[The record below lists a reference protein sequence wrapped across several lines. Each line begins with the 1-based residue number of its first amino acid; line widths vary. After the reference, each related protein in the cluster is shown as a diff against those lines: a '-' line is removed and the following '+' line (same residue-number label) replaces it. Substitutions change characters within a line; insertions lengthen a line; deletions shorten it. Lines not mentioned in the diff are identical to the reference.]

1 MARSDIS
8 KIRILSKY
16 IYNNKGLKIGLMG
29 GSFNPPHN
37 GHLKIA
43 KLALKNLNLDEVWWL
58 VSTKNPLK
66 TSKGLMSLSKRVE
79 LTKKIANHPKFT
91 VLNIEN
97 NLKTKNS
104 YDLLKKILPRLS
116 NMKLIWIMGS
126 DNLFNFSKWYKAKKI
141 SNLIPVAVFNRTG
154 SSLRSINSKGAYVL
168 GKRINSSRLK
178 LLSISEPPIWGYFHN
193 VNINISSTIIRGSKE

>member
-1 MARSDIS
+1 MARSDLS

-66 TSKGLMSLSKRVE
+66 TSKGLMPLSKRVE
-79 LTKKIANHPKFT
+79 LTKKIANHPKFQ

-141 SNLIPVAVFNRTG
+141 SNLIPVAVFNRSG
-154 SSLRSINSKGAYVL
+154 SPLRSINSKGAYVL

>member
-79 LTKKIANHPKFT
+79 LTKKIANHPKFK

-104 YDLLKKILPRLS
+104 YDLLKKILPRFS

-126 DNLFNFSKWYKAKKI
+126 DNLFNFSKWYKAQKL
-141 SNLIPVAVFNRTG
+141 SNVIPVAVFNRSG
-154 SSLRSINSKGAYVL
+154 NSLRSINSKGAYVL

>member
-1 MARSDIS
+1 MARSDLS

-43 KLALKNLNLDEVWWL
+43 KLALKNLNLDEVWWV
-58 VSTKNPLK
+58 VSPKNPLK

-79 LTKKIANHPKFT
+79 LTKKIANHPKFK

-141 SNLIPVAVFNRTG
+141 SNLIPFAVFNRRG
-154 SSLRSINSKGAYVL
+154 SPLRSINSKGAYVL

>member
-66 TSKGLMSLSKRVE
+66 TSKGLMPLSKRVE
-79 LTKKIANHPKFT
+79 LTKKIANHPKFK

-104 YDLLKKILPRLS
+104 YDLLKKLLPRLS

-126 DNLFNFSKWYKAKKI
+126 DNLFNFSKWYKAQKL
-141 SNLIPVAVFNRTG
+141 SNVIPVAVFNRSG
-154 SSLRSINSKGAYVL
+154 NSLRSINSKGAYVL

>member
-79 LTKKIANHPKFT
+79 LTKKIANHPKFK

-141 SNLIPVAVFNRTG
+141 SNLIPVAVFNRRG
-154 SSLRSINSKGAYVL
+154 SPLRSINSKGAYVL

>member
-1 MARSDIS
+1 MARSDLS

-79 LTKKIANHPKFT
+79 LTKKIANHPKFK

-154 SSLRSINSKGAYVL
+154 NSLRSINSKGAYVL

>member
-1 MARSDIS
+1 MARSDLS

-16 IYNNKGLKIGLMG
+16 IYNNKGLKIGLMV

-79 LTKKIANHPKFT
+79 LTKKIANHPKFK

-141 SNLIPVAVFNRTG
+141 SNLIPFAVFNRRG
-154 SSLRSINSKGAYVL
+154 SPLRSINSKGAYVL

>member
-1 MARSDIS
+1 MAKSDIS

-16 IYNNKGLKIGLMG
+16 IYNTKSLKIGLMG

-43 KLALKNLNLDEVWWL
+43 KLALKNLSLDEVWWL
-58 VSTKNPLK
+58 VSPKNPLK
-66 TSKGLMSLSKRVE
+66 PSNGLMPLSKRVE
-79 LTKKIANHPKFT
+79 LTKKIANHPKFK
-91 VLNIEN
+91 VLSIEN

-126 DNLFNFSKWYKAKKI
+126 DNLFNFSKWYKAQKI
-141 SNLIPVAVFNRTG
+141 SNLIPVAVFNRSG
-154 SSLRSINSKGAYVL
+154 NPLRSINSKGAYIL
-168 GKRINSSRLK
+168 GKRINSSSLK
-178 LLSISEPPIWGYFHN
+178 FLSISEPPIWGYFHN
-193 VNINISSTIIRGSKE
+193 VNINISSTKIRESKE

>member
-1 MARSDIS
+1 MARSDLS

-79 LTKKIANHPKFT
+79 LTKKIANHPKFK

-141 SNLIPVAVFNRTG
+141 SNLIPFAVFNRRG
-154 SSLRSINSKGAYVL
+154 NPLRSINSKGAYVL

>member
-1 MARSDIS
+1 MARSDLS

-79 LTKKIANHPKFT
+79 LTKKIANHPKFK

-141 SNLIPVAVFNRTG
+141 SNLIPVAVFNRSG
-154 SSLRSINSKGAYVL
+154 SPLRSINSKGAYVL

>member
-1 MARSDIS
+1 MARSDLS

-43 KLALKNLNLDEVWWL
+43 KLALKNFNLDEVWWL

-66 TSKGLMSLSKRVE
+66 TSKGLMSLSKRIE
-79 LTKKIANHPKFT
+79 LTKKIANHPKFK
-91 VLNIEN
+91 VLSIEN

-126 DNLFNFSKWYKAKKI
+126 DNLFNFSKFYKAQKL
-141 SNLIPVAVFNRTG
+141 SNVIPVAVFNRSG
-154 SSLRSINSKGAYVL
+154 NPLRSINSKGAYVL

-178 LLSISEPPIWGYFHN
+178 LLSISEPPMWGYFHN

>member
-1 MARSDIS
+1 MARSDLS

-79 LTKKIANHPKFT
+79 LTKKIANHPKFK

-104 YDLLKKILPRLS
+104 YYLLKRILPRLS

-141 SNLIPVAVFNRTG
+141 SNLIPVAVFNRRG
-154 SSLRSINSKGAYVL
+154 SPLRSINSKGAYVL

>member
-1 MARSDIS
+1 MARSDLS

-43 KLALKNLNLDEVWWL
+43 KLAIKNLNLDEVWWL

-66 TSKGLMSLSKRVE
+66 TSKGLMSLSRRVE
-79 LTKKIANHPKFT
+79 LTKKIANHPKFK

-141 SNLIPVAVFNRTG
+141 SNLIPFAVFNRRG
-154 SSLRSINSKGAYVL
+154 SPLRSINSKGAYVL

>member
-1 MARSDIS
+1 MARSDLS

-66 TSKGLMSLSKRVE
+66 TSKGLMPLSKRVE
-79 LTKKIANHPKFT
+79 LTKKIAYHPKFK

-126 DNLFNFSKWYKAKKI
+126 DNLFNFSKWYKAQKL
-141 SNLIPVAVFNRTG
+141 SNVIPVAVFNRSG
-154 SSLRSINSKGAYVL
+154 NPLRSINSKGAYVL

>member
-1 MARSDIS
+1 MARSDLS

-79 LTKKIANHPKFT
+79 LTKKIANHPKFK

-126 DNLFNFSKWYKAKKI
+126 DNLFNFSKWYKAQKL
-141 SNLIPVAVFNRTG
+141 SNVIPVAVFNRSG
-154 SSLRSINSKGAYVL
+154 NSLRSINSKGAYVL

>member
-66 TSKGLMSLSKRVE
+66 TSKGLMPLSKRVE
-79 LTKKIANHPKFT
+79 LTKKIANHPKFK

-126 DNLFNFSKWYKAKKI
+126 DNLFNFSKWYKAQKL
-141 SNLIPVAVFNRTG
+141 SNVIPVAVFNRSG
-154 SSLRSINSKGAYVL
+154 NSLRSINSKGAYVL
-168 GKRINSSRLK
+168 GKRINSSRVK

>member
-1 MARSDIS
+1 MARSDLS

-79 LTKKIANHPKFT
+79 LTKKIANHPKFK

-126 DNLFNFSKWYKAKKI
+126 DNLFNFSKWYKAQKL
-141 SNLIPVAVFNRTG
+141 SNVIPFAVFNRSG
-154 SSLRSINSKGAYVL
+154 NSLRSINSKGAYVL

>member
-16 IYNNKGLKIGLMG
+16 IYNTKCLKIGLMG

-66 TSKGLMSLSKRVE
+66 TSKGLMPLSKRVE
-79 LTKKIANHPKFT
+79 LTKKIANHPKFK
-91 VLNIEN
+91 VLSIEN

-126 DNLFNFSKWYKAKKI
+126 DNLFNFSKWYKAQKL
-141 SNLIPVAVFNRTG
+141 SNVIPVAVFNRSG
-154 SSLRSINSKGAYVL
+154 NSLRSINSKGAYVL

-178 LLSISEPPIWGYFHN
+178 FLSISEPPIWGYFHN

>member
-1 MARSDIS
+1 MARSDLS

-66 TSKGLMSLSKRVE
+66 TSKGLMPLSKRVE
-79 LTKKIANHPKFT
+79 LTKKIANHPKFQ

-116 NMKLIWIMGS
+116 KMKLIWIMGS

-141 SNLIPVAVFNRTG
+141 SNLIPVAVFNRSG
-154 SSLRSINSKGAYVL
+154 SPLRSINSKGAYVL

>member
-1 MARSDIS
+1 MAKSDLS

-16 IYNNKGLKIGLMG
+16 IYNTKCLKIGLMG

-66 TSKGLMSLSKRVE
+66 TSKGLMPLSKRVE
-79 LTKKIANHPKFT
+79 LTKKIANHPKFK
-91 VLNIEN
+91 VLSIEN
-97 NLKTKNS
+97 NMKTKNS

-141 SNLIPVAVFNRTG
+141 SNLIPFAVFNRRG
-154 SSLRSINSKGAYVL
+154 SPLRSIYSKGAYVL

-193 VNINISSTIIRGSKE
+193 VNINISSTKIRESKE

>member
-1 MARSDIS
+1 MARSDLS

-43 KLALKNLNLDEVWWL
+43 KLALKNLSLDEVWWL
-58 VSTKNPLK
+58 VSPKNPLK
-66 TSKGLMSLSKRVE
+66 PSNGLIPLSKRVE
-79 LTKKIANHPKFT
+79 LTKKIANHPKFK
-91 VLNIEN
+91 VLSIEN

-126 DNLFNFSKWYKAKKI
+126 DNLFNFSKWYKAQKL
-141 SNLIPVAVFNRTG
+141 SNVIPVAVFNRSG
-154 SSLRSINSKGAYVL
+154 NSLRSINSKGAYVL

>member
-1 MARSDIS
+1 MARSDLS

-66 TSKGLMSLSKRVE
+66 TSKGLMPLSKRVE
-79 LTKKIANHPKFT
+79 LTKKIANHPKFK

-116 NMKLIWIMGS
+116 NIKLIWLMGS

-141 SNLIPVAVFNRTG
+141 SNLIPVAVFNRRG
-154 SSLRSINSKGAYVL
+154 SPLRSINSKGAYVL
-168 GKRINSSRLK
+168 GKRINSNRLK
-178 LLSISEPPIWGYFHN
+178 FLAISEPPIWGYFHN
-193 VNINISSTIIRGSKE
+193 VNINISSTIIRESKE

>member
-79 LTKKIANHPKFT
+79 LTKKIANHPKFK

-141 SNLIPVAVFNRTG
+141 SNLIPFAVFNRRG
-154 SSLRSINSKGAYVL
+154 SPFRSINSKGAYVL

>member
-1 MARSDIS
+1 MARSDLS

-66 TSKGLMSLSKRVE
+66 TSKGLMSLSKRVK
-79 LTKKIANHPKFT
+79 LTKKIANHPKFK

-141 SNLIPVAVFNRTG
+141 SNLIPFAVFNRRG
-154 SSLRSINSKGAYVL
+154 SPLRSINSKGAYVL

>member
-1 MARSDIS
+1 MAKSDLNN
-8 KIRILSKY
+8 IRILSKY
-16 IYNNKGLKIGLMG
+16 IYNTKCLKIGLMG

-79 LTKKIANHPKFT
+79 LTKKIANHPKFK

-141 SNLIPVAVFNRTG
+141 SNLIPFAVFNRRG
-154 SSLRSINSKGAYVL
+154 SPLRSINSKGAYVL

>member
-1 MARSDIS
+1 MARSDLS

-66 TSKGLMSLSKRVE
+66 TSKGLMPLSQRLE
-79 LTKKIANHPKFT
+79 LTKKIANHPKFK

-104 YDLLKKILPRLS
+104 YELLKKILPRLS

-141 SNLIPVAVFNRTG
+141 SNLIPVAVFNRRG
-154 SSLRSINSKGAYVL
+154 SPLRSINSKGAYVL

-178 LLSISEPPIWGYFHN
+178 FLPISEPPIWGYFHN

>member
-1 MARSDIS
+1 MSRGLGDVY
-8 KIRILSKY
+8 KRQSKY

-66 TSKGLMSLSKRVE
+66 TSKGLMSLSRRVE
-79 LTKKIANHPKFT
+79 LTKKIANHPKFK

-141 SNLIPVAVFNRTG
+141 SNLIPFAVFNRRG
-154 SSLRSINSKGAYVL
+154 SPFRSINSKGAYVL

>member
-1 MARSDIS
+1 MARSDLS

-79 LTKKIANHPKFT
+79 LTKKIANHPKFK

-141 SNLIPVAVFNRTG
+141 SNLIPVAVFNRRG
-154 SSLRSINSKGAYVL
+154 SPLRSINSKGAYVL

-193 VNINISSTIIRGSKE
+193 VNINISSTIIRASKE

>member
-1 MARSDIS
+1 MARSDLS

-43 KLALKNLNLDEVWWL
+43 KLSLKNLNLDEVWWL

-66 TSKGLMSLSKRVE
+66 TSKGLMPLSKRVE
-79 LTKKIANHPKFT
+79 LTKKIANHPKFK

-141 SNLIPVAVFNRTG
+141 SNLIPVAVFNRRG
-154 SSLRSINSKGAYVL
+154 SPLRSINSKGAYVL

-178 LLSISEPPIWGYFHN
+178 FLSISEPPIWGYFHN

>member
-1 MARSDIS
+1 MARSDLS

-79 LTKKIANHPKFT
+79 LTKKIANHPKFK

-141 SNLIPVAVFNRTG
+141 SNLIPVAVFNRRG
-154 SSLRSINSKGAYVL
+154 SPLRSINSKGAYVL

>member
-1 MARSDIS
+1 MARSDLS

-79 LTKKIANHPKFT
+79 LTKKIANHPKFK

-141 SNLIPVAVFNRTG
+141 SNLIPFAVFNRRG
-154 SSLRSINSKGAYVL
+154 SPLRPINSKGAYVL

>member
-1 MARSDIS
+1 MARSDLS

-79 LTKKIANHPKFT
+79 LTKKIANHPKFK

-141 SNLIPVAVFNRTG
+141 SNLIPVAVFNRRG
-154 SSLRSINSKGAYVL
+154 SPLRSINSKGAYVL

-178 LLSISEPPIWGYFHN
+178 LLSISEPPMWGYFHN

>member
-1 MARSDIS
+1 MARSDLS

-79 LTKKIANHPKFT
+79 LTKKIANHPKFK

-141 SNLIPVAVFNRTG
+141 SNLIPVAVFNRSG
-154 SSLRSINSKGAYVL
+154 SPLRSINSKGAYVL
-168 GKRINSSRLK
+168 GKRINTSRLK

>member
-66 TSKGLMSLSKRVE
+66 TSKGLMSLSRRVE
-79 LTKKIANHPKFT
+79 LTKKIANHPKFK

-141 SNLIPVAVFNRTG
+141 SNLIPVAVFNRRG
-154 SSLRSINSKGAYVL
+154 SPLRSINSKGAYVL

>member
-1 MARSDIS
+1 MARSDLS

-66 TSKGLMSLSKRVE
+66 TSKGLMPLSKRVE
-79 LTKKIANHPKFT
+79 LTKKIANHPKFK

-141 SNLIPVAVFNRTG
+141 SNLIPVAVFNRRG
-154 SSLRSINSKGAYVL
+154 SPLRSINSKGAYVL

>member
-1 MARSDIS
+1 MARSDLS

-66 TSKGLMSLSKRVE
+66 TSKGLMPLSKRVE
-79 LTKKIANHPKFT
+79 LTKKIANHPKFQ

-126 DNLFNFSKWYKAKKI
+126 DNLFNFSEWYKAKKI
-141 SNLIPVAVFNRTG
+141 SNLIPFAVFNRSG
-154 SSLRSINSKGAYVL
+154 SPLRSINSKGAYVL

>member
-1 MARSDIS
+1 MARSDLS

-58 VSTKNPLK
+58 VSPKNPLK
-66 TSKGLMSLSKRVE
+66 PSKGLMPLSKRVE
-79 LTKKIANHPKFT
+79 LTKKIANHPKFK

-141 SNLIPVAVFNRTG
+141 SNLIPVAVFNRRG
-154 SSLRSINSKGAYVL
+154 SPLRSINSKGAYVL

>member
-79 LTKKIANHPKFT
+79 LTKKIANHPKFK

-126 DNLFNFSKWYKAKKI
+126 DNLFNFSKWYKAKII
-141 SNLIPVAVFNRTG
+141 SNLLPFAIFNRRG
-154 SSLRSINSKGAYVL
+154 SPLRSINSKGAYVL

>member
-16 IYNNKGLKIGLMG
+16 IYNNKGLKIGLIG

-79 LTKKIANHPKFT
+79 LTKKIANHPKFK

-126 DNLFNFSKWYKAKKI
+126 DNLFNFSKWYNAKKI
-141 SNLIPVAVFNRTG
+141 SNLIPFAVFNRRG
-154 SSLRSINSKGAYVL
+154 SPLRSINSKGANVL

-193 VNINISSTIIRGSKE
+193 VNINISSTKIRGSKE